1 MFEKV
6 IYPDLVA
13 GEKYKIKDWSMS
25 DTYYTGIFTK
35 HFVCNEFHHVVFN
48 GRCGKRN
55 VLDRSFHYAH
65 YYRFIPQ
72 KERIQQAM
80 ESRALTMILKRLIN
94 DDFTVEP
101 PKIENKNNLT
111 FNNVCTSSARGPC
124 ARHPI

>member
-1 MFEKV
+1 MFNLFFKMFEKV

-94 DDFTVEP
+94 DDFTP
-101 PKIENKNNLT
+101 
-111 FNNVCTSSARGPC
+111 
-124 ARHPI
+124 